1 MWSFNVGMD
10 EVEMA
15 DEVEMVEQACTN
27 LPSAL
32 PQPCAQDAGAQVA
45 PHALKKR
52 KRATYY
58 EGQVPHC
65 NTGQQSCQQ
74 LPPHMI

>member
-1 MWSFNVGMD
+1 MD

-15 DEVEMVEQACTN
+15 EEVEMTEEARAH

-52 KRATYY
+52 KRGTHC